1 MLMARKASIYALYR
15 GDCFIDVGTLPELA
29 QRNKLAIG
37 TLLFKASPTYAQRTK
52 YEGTVRVYKIEQS

>member
-1 MLMARKASIYALYR
+1 MLMARRVSVYAIYR
-15 GDCFIDVGTLPELA
+15 GDHFIDVGTLPELA

-52 YEGTVRVYKIEQS
+52 YEGSVRVYKIGQC